1 MVEIFL
7 MDTHTP
13 MMSEG
18 RNKVR
23 TADFLFFLYLDIN
36 IESGMN
42 GMVLETDKIVFESL
56 HFGEVSEYING
67 VILVEINF
75 NVATNSDFVTQT

>member
-1 MVEIFL
+1 
-7 MDTHTP
+7 
-13 MMSEG
+13 
-18 RNKVR
+18 
-23 TADFLFFLYLDIN
+23 
-36 IESGMN
+36 MN
-42 GMVLETDKIVFESL
+42 SMVLETDKIVFESL